1 VTDFEGLRCAVSAG
15 DGVVARFP
23 GVVCV
28 MPAPDQR
35 MLVLIELCQ
44 ESAGS
49 APGRLLARRI
59 ASWLGGMGETAEELI
74 FGTVASTGDDGL
86 AVFLTGPMRVLIPD
100 LDVEIS
106 GTESAAWT
114 DRLIARPDTSVV
126 LTAAG
131 VARPLD
137 ATRGLSDLRAGVAPG
152 AAAVLLPV
160 DAMPVPRTQEPRA
173 RRAPAR
179 PQPPADSSATMTV
192 ARPQPPVESAR
203 QPAPPRRAEAILGV
217 TDDQPRPPLPTDAPA
232 KQGKPAAPP
241 KDQAAAPEDQT
252 ARPEAVG
259 HLCARGHLND
269 PRSHFC
275 VLCGIRMN
283 ERTGVLVTGSRP
295 PLGLLVFESGL
306 TYTVDAGYLIGRMP
320 DADERVRTGA
330 LRAITMDDPAVS
342 MSRVHAEV
350 RLTDWDV
357 ELVDLGSS
365 NGTSVAAPEQDWM
378 QLIEQQPYR
387 LAPGTRVRLGNC
399 TFVFESPSGVR

>member
-1 VTDFEGLRCAVSAG
+1 
-15 DGVVARFP
+15 
-23 GVVCV
+23 
-28 MPAPDQR
+28 
-35 MLVLIELCQ
+35 
-44 ESAGS
+44 
-49 APGRLLARRI
+49 
-59 ASWLGGMGETAEELI
+59 
-74 FGTVASTGDDGL
+74 
-86 AVFLTGPMRVLIPD
+86 
-100 LDVEIS
+100 
-106 GTESAAWT
+106 
-114 DRLIARPDTSVV
+114 
-126 LTAAG
+126 
-131 VARPLD
+131 
-137 ATRGLSDLRAGVAPG
+137 
-152 AAAVLLPV
+152 
-160 DAMPVPRTQEPRA
+160 
-173 RRAPAR
+173 
-179 PQPPADSSATMTV
+179 
-192 ARPQPPVESAR
+192 
-203 QPAPPRRAEAILGV
+203 V

-283 ERTGVLVTGSRP
+283 ERTGVLVTGLRP
-295 PLGLLVFESGL
+295 PLGLLVFDSGL

-320 DADERVRTGA
+320 DADERVRTGV

-365 NGTSVAAPEQDWM
+365 NGTSIAAPGQDWM